1 LGLFLVDI
9 GKLFIYT
16 PFINSTERNQMSTTI
31 AQTILAQ
38 LGGNRF
44 LAMTGAKQLV
54 VLPSGGLQFNFT
66 RSPKNKANKVSIRLD
81 GDLYTVNFFSARGVA
96 VVDRGEFEMIYGDRL
111 AALFT
116 EQTGFDTRL

>member
-1 LGLFLVDI
+1 
-9 GKLFIYT
+9 
-16 PFINSTERNQMSTTI
+16 MSTTI
-31 AQTILAQ
+31 AQTILTQ

-54 VLPSGGLQFNFT
+54 ALPSGGLQFSFP

-81 GDLYTVNFFSARGVA
+81 GDLYTVNFFSARGIA
-96 VVDRGEFEMIYGDRL
+96 VVDRGAFEMIYGDRL

-116 EQTGFDTRL
+116 EQTGFDTHL

>member
-1 LGLFLVDI
+1 
-9 GKLFIYT
+9 
-16 PFINSTERNQMSTTI
+16 MSTTI

-54 VLPSGGLQFNFT
+54 DMGDGLQFGIG
-66 RSPKNKANKVSIRLD
+66 RGAKNKANKVVVTLSGL
-81 GDLYTVNFFSARGVA
+81 DLYTVTFYSIRGTSVA
-96 VVDRGEFEMIYGDRL
+96 IKSEHSNIYADRL

-116 EQTGFDTRL
+116 ERTGLDTHL